1 MASKRSDDIG
11 VITVNAD
18 YKKLGKNIPNVGPTY
33 STNNISVVIGATV
46 HNTQLT
52 LVITNTIAIWL
63 NILNDRQLNFQ
74 GSRHEFHCI
83 CQTKIQVF
91 RLCIP

>member
-18 YKKLGKNIPNVGPTY
+18 YKKLGKNIPNVGSTY

-63 NILNDRQLNFQ
+63 NILYSRQLSFQ
-74 GSRHEFHCI
+74 GFRHEFHCI
-83 CQTKIQVF
+83 RQTRIPVF
-91 RLCIP
+91 RSCIP